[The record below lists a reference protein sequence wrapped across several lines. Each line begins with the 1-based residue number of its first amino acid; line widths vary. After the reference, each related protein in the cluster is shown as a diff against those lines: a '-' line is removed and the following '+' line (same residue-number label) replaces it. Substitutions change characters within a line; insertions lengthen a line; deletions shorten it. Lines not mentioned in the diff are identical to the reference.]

1 MLSLRRTLHGSVA
14 WPVVFL
20 TLLST
25 PVMAQDI
32 NPSTEVDVYNGLDVI
47 TVTGSRQTADD
58 VSGSVTFIGPEELAL
73 QSYSDLSRVLRLAPG
88 VNIQE
93 EDGYGLRP
101 NIGLRGSGSD
111 RSSKVLLMEDG
122 VLMAPAPYSAPA
134 AYYVPMTGRMN
145 AVEVTKG
152 PATVKYG
159 PNTTAGAIAFF
170 STPIP
175 TGLRAFADILVS
187 DQGRQ
192 KIHAYA
198 GNEVQMNG
206 FKLGGLIETYQDHA
220 DGFKEIAR
228 GDTGF
233 SIEDY
238 VVKFGLRSDDDRHS
252 LQLKYQYKDEV
263 SDETYLGLTQSDF
276 DENPYQRYVA
286 SQLDE
291 MVNDHTTYQLIHN
304 LEINQDW
311 SLTTIGYRT
320 EFARNWRKLDR
331 FDNSSL
337 SAQSQ
342 CQSLDSILSN
352 EATCG
357 AELAVLRG
365 DAGLVSADDVLQLRA
380 NNREY
385 YSQGIQSAMGATLAI
400 GDFTH
405 NLVVSG
411 RYHEDSVDR
420 FQDQDG
426 YRIDNGALVLTTDN
440 APGTQANRL
449 SDARAISLYI
459 EDSITAGPWMITA
472 GVRYEDVRSQQKRW
486 STPDRNMAASSVREN
501 NYTEFLPALSASY
514 AVNDALTILG
524 GVHRGF
530 AAAPVSSRD
539 GTDPEE
545 STVYEAGFRL
555 RGDSVGYS
563 GFKIDA
569 IGFFNDYSNLLGECT
584 NSTGG
589 SQCNIGE
596 AFNGGAVDV
605 KGLELTASHYYDIGE
620 DITMPISLSYTYT
633 DTEFLTTFSDSF
645 WGSVTVGDAL
655 PYVPSH
661 QLTAS
666 VGLEGERF
674 GVNGVLNTVSDTR
687 NVAGQGSIASGDL
700 IAGRT
705 LVDLS
710 GHYDLTDKVALRIK
724 IENLFDKAYVAARR
738 PYGLR
743 PGKPR
748 EVFVGATFDF

>member
-1 MLSLRRTLHGSVA
+1 MFSLRRASIGSVA
-14 WPVVFL
+14 LPAFL
-20 TLLST
+20 IITSSGSAF
-25 PVMAQDI
+25 AQDTQ
-32 NPSTEVDVYNGLDVI
+32 NASGNNVYNGLDVI
-47 TVTGSRQTADD
+47 TVTGARQSPDD
-58 VSGSVTFIGPEELAL
+58 ISGSVTFIGPEELAL

-175 TGLRAFADILVS
+175 TEPRAFADILVS

-198 GNEVQMNG
+198 GNEIQLNG
-206 FKLGGLIETYQDHA
+206 FKLGGLVETYQDHA

-233 SIEDY
+233 AIEDY
-238 VVKFGLRSDDDRHS
+238 VVKLGLRSDDDRHS

-276 DENPYQRYVA
+276 DANPYQRYAA

-291 MVNDHTTYQLIHN
+291 MVNDHTTYQLTHN
-304 LEINQDW
+304 FTINRDW
-311 SLTTIGYRT
+311 TLTTIGYRT

-337 SAQSQ
+337 SGQSV

-352 EATCG
+352 EALCG

-385 YSQGIQSAMGATLAI
+385 YAQGIQSAI
-400 GDFTH
+400 GGTFITGELTH
-405 NLVVSG
+405 NLVASV
-411 RYHEDSVDR
+411 RYHEDGVDR

-426 YRIDNGALVLTTDN
+426 YRIDNGAMVLTTDN
-440 APGTQANRL
+440 APGTQANRI
-449 SDARAISLYI
+449 SDATALSLYI
-459 EDSITAGPWMITA
+459 EDSITAGPWTVTA
-472 GVRYEDVRSQQKRW
+472 GVRYEDVRSQQERW
-486 STPDRNMAASSVREN
+486 DTPDRNLTPSSVREN

-514 AVNDALTILG
+514 ALNDALTVLG
-524 GVHRGF
+524 GIHRGF
-530 AAAPVSSRD
+530 AAAPVSSRV

-555 RGDSVGYS
+555 RGDSLGYS

-589 SQCNIGE
+589 SQCDIGD

-605 KGLELTASHYYDIGE
+605 KGLELTASNTYDIGG
-620 DITMPISLSYTYT
+620 TLTLPLSLSYTYT

-645 WGSVTVGDAL
+645 WGSVAAGDAL

-661 QLTAS
+661 QFTVS

-674 GVNGVLNTVSDTR
+674 GLNGVLNTVSDTR
-687 NVAGQGSIASGDL
+687 NVAGQGSINNNDL
-700 IAGRT
+700 IGGRT

-710 GHYDLTDKVALRIK
+710 GHYDLTERVALRVK
-724 IENLFDKAYVAARR
+724 VENLFDKAYVAARR

-748 EVFVGATFDF
+748 EIFVGATFDF